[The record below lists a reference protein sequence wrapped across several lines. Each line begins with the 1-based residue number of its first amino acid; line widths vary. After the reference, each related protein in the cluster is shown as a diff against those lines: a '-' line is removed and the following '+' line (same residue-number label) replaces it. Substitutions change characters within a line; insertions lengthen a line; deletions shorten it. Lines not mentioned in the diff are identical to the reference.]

1 MTMTATAD
9 EHPAKASRGRRRET
23 GTINLRI
30 PEKTRELID
39 TAAAVVGKSR
49 TEFML
54 DSARQRAIDV
64 VLDQR
69 LFVLDPEQYDAFER
83 ALDNPPPAGAKLKA
97 LMKKKPLW
105 EK

>member
-1 MTMTATAD
+1 MTAVATL
-9 EHPAKASRGRRRET
+9 ERPAKGSRERRDT
-23 GTINLRI
+23 TTINLRV

-54 DSARQRAIDV
+54 ESARKHAIDV
-64 VLDQR
+64 LLDQR
-69 LFVLDPEQYDAFER
+69 LFVLDPEHYDAFIH
-83 ALDNPPPAGAKLKA
+83 ALDAPPRAGPELRA
-97 LMKKKPLW
+97 LMKKRPLW